1 MHGTKFA
8 WLNTQTGMKKAVSK
22 IKGWISDYML
32 SFFPSNFL
40 CYFAFS
46 CSENMGNKI
55 RKETE
60 KEKAF
65 DG

>member
-1 MHGTKFA
+1 M
-8 WLNTQTGMKKAVSK
+8 
-22 IKGWISDYML
+22 
-32 SFFPSNFL
+32 

-46 CSENMGNKI
+46 SSENMGNKI

-60 KEKAF
+60 KEKGF